1 MLKMICTEKEAIYQT
16 DFKQVMIIRDC
27 LNGGKRGMMVNSV
40 ATSVIIQKMLHFSL
54 ISCKWFK
61 VRRQNRMYFSPYRHG
76 QSKCE
81 DLSGDDPRLAVL

>member
-1 MLKMICTEKEAIYQT
+1 MICTEKEAIYQT

-54 ISCKWFK
+54 ISCK
-61 VRRQNRMYFSPYRHG
+61 
-76 QSKCE
+76 
-81 DLSGDDPRLAVL
+81 